1 MRTLMVV
8 NRTRRTVVGT
18 RVRVA
23 ERFWDRLRGFLGRPS
38 PARGDGLLLRPCAA
52 VHMFGMRFP
61 LDLVFLSDDA
71 TVIHVKEAL
80 QPWRRTS
87 RIPGATSVLE
97 LPVGTIDSTGTEVGD
112 RLGWDDNELATPLV
126 RRRA

>member
-1 MRTLMVV
+1 MRTLKVV

-23 ERFWDRLRGFLGRPS
+23 ERFWDRLRGFLGRPR